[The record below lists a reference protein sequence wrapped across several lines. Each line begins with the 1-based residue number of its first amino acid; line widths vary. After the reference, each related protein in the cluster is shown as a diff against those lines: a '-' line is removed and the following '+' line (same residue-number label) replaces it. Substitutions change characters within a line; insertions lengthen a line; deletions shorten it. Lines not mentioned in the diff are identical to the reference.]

1 MLIDEIAEII
11 EKCIII
17 KITQP
22 SIDRNKGNIY
32 DTTRMHWVMSIKRA
46 STADYVLSVQSG
58 IVLEVYTDM
67 VWETH
72 ESGRII
78 FVGKQAENSIRDKY
92 VGKRIPQQF
101 MKVGSANPCQYV
113 NC

>member
-1 MLIDEIAEII
+1 MVIDEITEIA

-22 SIDRNKGNIY
+22 SIDRNKGDIY
-32 DTTRMHWVMSIKRA
+32 NTTRMHWVMKKSRA
-46 STADYVLSVQSG
+46 ETADYVISVKYG
-58 IVLEVYTDM
+58 LVVEVYTDM

-72 ESGRII
+72 ESGRLI
-78 FVGKQAENSIRDKY
+78 FTGKQADEDIRCKY
-92 VGKRIPQQF
+92 IGKKIP
-101 MKVGSANPCQYV
+101 KKYTKYGSANPCQYV